1 MRSYPLG
8 NFGKP
13 IKMKL
18 FMPLLAAIC
27 FFFGAAAQPSIAQI
41 PLTPPEQAADLPV
54 TGLQKQTTG
63 LSKTRH
69 LFIITIDGFRW
80 QEIFSGADPLLVANS
95 EYVRDT
101 VLTRQLYW
109 DSTPELRRRRL
120 MPFFWNTI
128 AERGQL
134 YGNRYFDNKVNVKN
148 FLKISYPGYNEIFTG
163 HTDAVISPN
172 LPINNRNVNVLEYLN
187 NTLQYHGKVAVFTSW
202 NVFPYILNRTRSGLP
217 INSGYEKLN
226 EENDTTAEMIDSVQ
240 ENMPGSKTRY
250 DLLTYLSAREY
261 IDRHHPSVVY
271 LGLGET
277 DECAHAGR
285 YDLYLQHANHIDQMI
300 AELWYTIQTDPYY
313 KDSTTL
319 LITTD
324 HGRGW
329 KTGKWTTHGFWA
341 NGSAQVWVAMM
352 GPDILPEGELKTR
365 GQVYQKQLASTIAL
379 LMGDPSGAG
388 HPPGKPIPFHT
399 AVINDG
405 PIAKTPVAA
414 APATVTPV
422 ASLDRLTGSR

>member
-1 MRSYPLG
+1 MRSYLLD
-8 NFGKP
+8 NFDKP
-13 IKMKL
+13 IKMK
-18 FMPLLAAIC
+18 FLLVLTSALLSLAGA
-27 FFFGAAAQPSIAQI
+27 FGQSPATSQPPQ
-41 PLTPPEQAADLPV
+41 
-54 TGLQKQTTG
+54 
-63 LSKTRH
+63 KTRH

-80 QEIFSGADPLLVANS
+80 QEVFTGADPSLVAN
-95 EYVRDT
+95 ENYVKDT
-101 VLTRQLYW
+101 ALTRQLYW
-109 DSTPELRRRRL
+109 DSTPALRRRRL

-134 YGNRYFDNKVNVKN
+134 YGNRHFDNKVNVKN

-163 HTDAVISPN
+163 HTDATSPN
-172 LPINNRNVNVLEYLN
+172 LPLNNKNINVLEYLN
-187 NTLQYHGKVAVFTSW
+187 SIPQYHGKVAVFTSW

-217 INSGYEKLN
+217 INSGYEPLN
-226 EENDTTAEMIDSVQ
+226 EENDTTAGMIDSVQ
-240 ENMPGSKTRY
+240 ESMPRSKTRY

-261 IDRHHPSVVY
+261 IDRHHPSVLY

-277 DECAHAGR
+277 DECAHAAR

-300 AELWYTIQTDPYY
+300 AELWYAIQTDPFY

-341 NGSAQVWVAMM
+341 NGSAQIWVAMM

-365 GQVYQKQLASTIAL
+365 GQVYQKQLASTIAF
-379 LMGDPSGAG
+379 LMGDPAGQG
-388 HPPGKPIPFHT
+388 HPPGRPIHFPSVSSRGMLSARVQPVSPVGT
-399 AVINDG
+399 AL
-405 PIAKTPVAA
+405 APVADPLSA
-414 APATVTPV
+414 RGGSGAGYTIPV
-422 ASLDRLTGSR
+422 RLEK